1 MTSKNCVQRLVSVV
15 LLTLLCIGIANADGV
30 VKGRIIDQNN
40 RPVEFATAALLN
52 AKTKIPV
59 KGSESNSAGEF
70 VIDKVTPGEYV
81 LSVTLVGYNK
91 FETEKFASRDK
102 VVEKNV
108 MLHEATQQLKE
119 AVVVA
124 KRKFIEQQ
132 ADKMVINPEASITTA
147 SDNVFDILKK
157 TPGVTVDN
165 NNNISL
171 KGKDGVKVLIDDKP
185 TYVSAD
191 QLVSLLKGMQGK
203 DIDRIE
209 IIENPSSRYDA
220 EGNSGIINI
229 KTKHEKR
236 TGINGSFFTGLSYS
250 SNLSENTGFNLN
262 VNLGKLN
269 VYGNYSFYEWR
280 GWNDMYATR
289 RFVTGT
295 NTGAFEQL
303 ASHETYHGNGHN
315 FKVGADYY
323 LTKKQVISVMMRSS
337 HGFNHNNGLNTTAFQ
352 NSSHQVDST
361 LMTDSKNNNYWHN
374 YTYNANYKWD
384 IDTTGRYLSI
394 DADYALFNSGSTSDQ
409 TGQYFNGAGKNMNIN
424 SHISGN
430 QPGSI
435 HIFTVKSDY
444 VHPLNKMFSLEAG
457 VKTSFVNNNSQAD
470 FVVVDPTAMVWN
482 TGLKPHD
489 QFIYKENINAA
500 YANAHGK
507 FGKTSVQLGLRLE
520 NTNSKG
526 DSQSMNRIDTKHYTD
541 LFPSLFVQQ
550 ALNDNNQFGFSYSY
564 RIGRPSYRILN
575 PFMWML
581 DQYTYNQ
588 GNPFLRPQFTHS
600 LGLNY
605 TYKSKFITSIGYN
618 STHDLFTQVLK
629 QNDETKVMFQTNE
642 NLGKSI
648 DLNGS
653 QTMQLDLTK
662 WWHINATATVMH
674 KKVTTDTNVFSL
686 WSYTGNMTQSF
697 SLPYDIGLELSGRY
711 RSKQLWGNFT
721 GYEQYSMD
729 FGVQKALFNKKG
741 TLKLSL
747 NDVFNTNKGGGYAKY
762 SNVDLMVHNRWDSRE
777 LNVSFT
783 YRFGSETFKT
793 RSNRS
798 TASSEEQS
806 RSDNGK

>member
-303 ASHETYHGNGHN
+303 AS
-315 FKVGADYY
+315 
-323 LTKKQVISVMMRSS
+323 
-337 HGFNHNNGLNTTAFQ
+337 
-352 NSSHQVDST
+352 
-361 LMTDSKNNNYWHN
+361 
-374 YTYNANYKWD
+374 
-384 IDTTGRYLSI
+384 
-394 DADYALFNSGSTSDQ
+394 
-409 TGQYFNGAGKNMNIN
+409 
-424 SHISGN
+424 
-430 QPGSI
+430 
-435 HIFTVKSDY
+435 
-444 VHPLNKMFSLEAG
+444 
-457 VKTSFVNNNSQAD
+457 
-470 FVVVDPTAMVWN
+470 
-482 TGLKPHD
+482 
-489 QFIYKENINAA
+489 
-500 YANAHGK
+500 
-507 FGKTSVQLGLRLE
+507 QLA
-520 NTNSKG
+520 
-526 DSQSMNRIDTKHYTD
+526 RI
-541 LFPSLFVQQ
+541 
-550 ALNDNNQFGFSYSY
+550 
-564 RIGRPSYRILN
+564 
-575 PFMWML
+575 
-581 DQYTYNQ
+581 
-588 GNPFLRPQFTHS
+588 
-600 LGLNY
+600 
-605 TYKSKFITSIGYN
+605 
-618 STHDLFTQVLK
+618 
-629 QNDETKVMFQTNE
+629 
-642 NLGKSI
+642 
-648 DLNGS
+648 
-653 QTMQLDLTK
+653 
-662 WWHINATATVMH
+662 
-674 KKVTTDTNVFSL
+674 
-686 WSYTGNMTQSF
+686 
-697 SLPYDIGLELSGRY
+697 
-711 RSKQLWGNFT
+711 
-721 GYEQYSMD
+721 
-729 FGVQKALFNKKG
+729 
-741 TLKLSL
+741 
-747 NDVFNTNKGGGYAKY
+747 
-762 SNVDLMVHNRWDSRE
+762 
-777 LNVSFT
+777 
-783 YRFGSETFKT
+783 
-793 RSNRS
+793 
-798 TASSEEQS
+798 
-806 RSDNGK
+806 